1 MKKPHRFF
9 IKDLDNDL
17 PSLNAWITDLD
28 LKLRSHNLVP
38 LPEGIFDELDRL
50 NTDFGSGTM
59 ALAHYNIFSYD
70 NPSIDILKES
80 LKELLKDACKY
91 YEIDYYA
98 YTWGLHG
105 WFNRNDKS
113 QMADISPID
122 NPDNFHEHLDGIGAP
137 NFHGY
142 YAVNAEPS
150 VTVYKINKDS
160 DSIIVNVNKN
170 NRAILSEVG
179 HPHGMGNWK
188 GQEPRITIAYDITPI
203 TDRDLEVNR
212 DYWTI
217 LEETE

>member
-9 IKDLDNDL
+9 VKDLDN
-17 PSLNAWITDLD
+17 SLENLASWITDMD
-28 LKLRSHNLVP
+28 IKLRDHKLVP
-38 LPEGIFDELDRL
+38 LPEGIFDELDSL

-70 NPSIDILKES
+70 NPEIGILKKS
-80 LKELLKDACKY
+80 LTELLKDACEY
-91 YEIDYYA
+91 YEIDYNS

-105 WFNRNDKS
+105 WFNRNDKT
-113 QMADISPID
+113 QMSNISPID

-150 VTVYKINKDS
+150 VTVYKIDKDPNN
-160 DSIIVNVNKN
+160 IVVNVNRN

-179 HPHGMGNWK
+179 HPHGMGNWN
-188 GQEPRITIAYDITPI
+188 GDEPRITVAYDITPI
-203 TDRDLEVNR
+203 TDRDLETDR
-212 DYWTI
+212 SYWTI
-217 LEETE
+217 LSRSE